1 IRRELR
7 VWLKLIH
14 SNIVPLLGIARVESP
29 WPALVYPWMPSG
41 TLYIYLEKQ
50 ATTLSTST
58 KGVADG
64 LYYLHSVD
72 VVHGDLQPDNVLIDD
87 LGIPRLTGFGLA
99 TVVGNPEL
107 QLNSTTVAC
116 DFNARWRAPEVIGI
130 ESDEPARPTYA
141 SDIYSFGSVMFFVR
155 SIHITVVPPL
165 TFSGQIISGNIPWK
179 ERNSYQIAIALSNG
193 VIPARPE
200 NIPNDFW
207 NLIERC
213 WSQNPVDRPGTS
225 QILDYTDQCR
235 IDGSPVRLPKI
246 STYSPQEP
254 DSEPPPL

>member
-1 IRRELR
+1 VVFVIDAYA
-7 VWLKLIH
+7 V
-14 SNIVPLLGIARVESP
+14 
-29 WPALVYPWMPSG
+29 
-41 TLYIYLEKQ
+41 
-50 ATTLSTST
+50 
-58 KGVADG
+58 
-64 LYYLHSVD
+64 HSVD
-72 VVHGDLQPDNVLIDD
+72 VVHGDLQPVCTLVSSWMLHLFVSQDNGLIDD
-87 LGIPRLTGFGLA
+87 SGIPRLTGFGLA

-116 DFNARWRAPEVIGI
+116 DFNARWRAPEVMGI
-130 ESDEPARPTYA
+130 ESDEPARPTCA
-141 SDIYSFGSVMFFVR
+141 SNIYSFGSVMFFVR

-179 ERNSYQIAIALSNG
+179 ERNSYQIAIALSNR

-246 STYSPQEP
+246 PTYSPQES
-254 DSEPPPL
+254 DSGPPPL

>member
-1 IRRELR
+1 MVEIDSLKYCAATWYRTRRITMASSCLSMDAIWDITYLPGEA
-7 VWLKLIH
+7 
-14 SNIVPLLGIARVESP
+14 SNN
-29 WPALVYPWMPSG
+29 
-41 TLYIYLEKQ
+41 
-50 ATTLSTST
+50 LSTST
-58 KGVADG
+58 KVGLVKGVTDG

-72 VVHGDLQPDNVLIDD
+72 VVHGDLQPDNGLIDD
-87 LGIPRLTGFGLA
+87 SGIPRLTGFGLA

-116 DFNARWRAPEVIGI
+116 DFNARWRAPEVMGI
-130 ESDEPARPTYA
+130 ESDEPARPTCA
-141 SDIYSFGSVMFFVR
+141 SNIYSFGSVMFF
-155 SIHITVVPPL
+155 
-165 TFSGQIISGNIPWK
+165 IISGNIPWK

-246 STYSPQEP
+246 PTYSPQES
-254 DSEPPPL
+254 DSGPPPL